1 MVNEKD
7 IKMAAHSIYFKNA
20 DMPKETVIA
29 RGKVSYGEHDRVLIS
44 IPASHENIYEF
55 WRVMDVY
62 MVNHKKELEGK
73 TIKIIIREVTDE

>member
-29 RGKVSYGEHDRVLIS
+29 RGKVVYREESYGD
-44 IPASHENIYEF
+44 N
-55 WRVMDVY
+55 VY
-62 MVNHKKELEGK
+62 IGDADILSELFDYAGK
-73 TIKIIIREVTDE
+73 TIEIIIREVSD

>member
-29 RGKVSYGEHDRVLIS
+29 RGKVIEDEIAGIHVGNK
-44 IPASHENIYEF
+44 NILYL
-55 WRVMDVY
+55 DD
-62 MVNHKKELEGK
+62 ELAEYDGK
-73 TIKIIIREVTDE
+73 TIEIIIREVSDE